1 MLSKKGAW
9 GRLIKIQGESEQDIF
24 FGGGGGGGEEGEW
37 WINLY
42 IFNIYRHFTMCLIE
56 FSPILESYIKRL

>member
-24 FGGGGGGGEEGEW
+24 FGGWGGEGEW

-42 IFNIYRHFTMCLIE
+42 IYLTYIG
-56 FSPILESYIKRL
+56 ILLFV